1 MTQMERNY
9 HLIADWNLAIYLEDD
24 ILKSL
29 PLTMQGIAEDPA
41 YEREVDIESF
51 KDEEDLYLALKEA
64 NSQLRG

>member
-1 MTQMERNY
+1 MTQMAREY
-9 HLIADWNLAIYLEDD
+9 YEIPDWNLAIYLEDD
-24 ILKSL
+24 ILKSV
-29 PLTMQGIAEDPA
+29 PIGAQGICDDPE

>member
-9 HLIADWNLAIYLEDD
+9 HLIPDWNLAIYLEDD
-24 ILKSL
+24 ILKSV
-29 PLTMQGIAEDPA
+29 PISAQGIADDPE

-51 KDEEDLYLALKEA
+51 KDEEDLYNALKEA